1 MQSNDF
7 YTTVIPHQTVN
18 LKGCDVYFQNV
29 SADQIYNFLITNN
42 PRPPTG
48 LLCWRETVDM
58 SKTEIVRAFTFDRI
72 CSKSTFD
79 QIVQYKIIKQILPT
93 NKYLTRYQVKDS
105 EICSKC
111 NLEPD
116 TVGHCLW
123 SCTLIVP
130 YLEKVVNFLR
140 TESNIT
146 EDISM
151 IPYLFGFE
159 DIQG

>member
-1 MQSNDF
+1 M
-7 YTTVIPHQTVN
+7 N

-130 YLEKVVNFLR
+130 YLEKVVNVLR

-151 IPYLFGFE
+151 IPYIFGFE
-159 DIQG
+159 DNQGLNHILIELKK

>member
-1 MQSNDF
+1 M
-7 YTTVIPHQTVN
+7 
-18 LKGCDVYFQNV
+18 
-29 SADQIYNFLITNN
+29 
-42 PRPPTG
+42 R
-48 LLCWRETVDM
+48 WRETVDM
-58 SKTEIVRAFTFDRI
+58 SETEIITAFTFAQI

-79 QIVQYKIIKQILPT
+79 QIFQYKIVTQILPT

-111 NLEPD
+111 NLEPN

-123 SCTLIVP
+123 SCTQIVP
-130 YLEKVVNFLR
+130 YLEKVVNVLR

-159 DIQG
+159 DNEVLNNILIELKKEQFYFWNVNIGVDTISEQFLAKI